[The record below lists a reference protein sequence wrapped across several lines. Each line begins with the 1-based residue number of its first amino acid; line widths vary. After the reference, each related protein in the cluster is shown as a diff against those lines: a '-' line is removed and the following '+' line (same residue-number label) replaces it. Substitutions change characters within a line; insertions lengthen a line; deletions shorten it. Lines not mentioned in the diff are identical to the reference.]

1 MAKARGDVIFVRIRV
16 RHIIIIIII
25 RRPCIV
31 THMVLLGDR
40 MGAWMV
46 AERAATRRGRGRRK
60 KKKTLS
66 VVLGNLSLDWGK
78 STRKT
83 KITQITFRIAKTLIL
98 VHALISVFVESS
110 SRRTRVPRTFQV
122 MCLFDYNMLIAV
134 RIRVKILFKLFKIC
148 LYF

>member
-16 RHIIIIIII
+16 RHIIIII

-40 MGAWMV
+40 MGAWMD
-46 AERAATRRGRGRRK
+46 AERVATRRGRGRR

-83 KITQITFRIAKTLIL
+83 KITQITFSDCKNIN
-98 VHALISVFVESS
+98 
-110 SRRTRVPRTFQV
+110 SRTHIDIGF
-122 MCLFDYNMLIAV
+122 C
-134 RIRVKILFKLFKIC
+134 
-148 LYF
+148 